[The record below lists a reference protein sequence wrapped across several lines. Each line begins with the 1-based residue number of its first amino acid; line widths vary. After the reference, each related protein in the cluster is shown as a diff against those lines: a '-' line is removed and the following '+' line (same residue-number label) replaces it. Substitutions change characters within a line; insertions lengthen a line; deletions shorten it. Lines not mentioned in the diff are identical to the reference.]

1 MVKICH
7 MLDNLNVGGLEK
19 IAIDII
25 LSLKG
30 YEHQM
35 WCLKGKGAMAD
46 LLEAKGIIVREFN
59 FEGGL
64 SISSMSKLVR
74 ELKKEHFS
82 IIHSHGLFPSVW
94 ARIAAVF
101 ARVPIRIVHC
111 HSTYYGLYM
120 RERVRLRILSYFT
133 TVLIAV
139 SEAVKK
145 SLVEYIGIPRRSI
158 KVIYNGIGDISRDI
172 VLTREKVRAQL
183 GLSSDSFVIGCLG
196 RLVEMKGHRY
206 LLDAVARV
214 RRRHSGC
221 KCLIIGG
228 GPGQND
234 LFAQIAKLGLEDSV
248 FLLGIRRDI
257 PDLLSAVDIVVSPS
271 ILKEGLPLVL
281 VEGTAMGL
289 PLVATDIGGS
299 PEVVQD
305 GLNGFIV
312 EPGDA
317 GALADKIDYLME
329 HPAVLRA
336 MGQRSREN
344 WRTKFRKEEMIGK
357 IERIYRDALSGV
369 KPAL

>member
-1 MVKICH
+1 
-7 MLDNLNVGGLEK
+7 
-19 IAIDII
+19 
-25 LSLKG
+25 
-30 YEHQM
+30 
-35 WCLKGKGAMAD
+35 
-46 LLEAKGIIVREFN
+46 
-59 FEGGL
+59 
-64 SISSMSKLVR
+64 
-74 ELKKEHFS
+74 
-82 IIHSHGLFPSVW
+82 
-94 ARIAAVF
+94 
-101 ARVPIRIVHC
+101 
-111 HSTYYGLYM
+111 
-120 RERVRLRILSYFT
+120 
-133 TVLIAV
+133 
-139 SEAVKK
+139 
-145 SLVEYIGIPRRSI
+145 
-158 KVIYNGIGDISRDI
+158 
-172 VLTREKVRAQL
+172 LTREKVRAQL